1 MKCTMHRWH
10 FAFGSMELTVD
21 TSPAQ
26 RSPTT
31 NPTPLKPRSIML
43 RTNCSQLALSSFML
57 SVTPI
62 TSRWPSRSI
71 PMATS
76 TLTFSTCPPRERLR
90 HKPSTNTHGHSPPQ
104 RAFPHPSIP
113 AHTCSSLS
121 EGVCEGMRPPHGS
134 RPVPSTRRV
143 DTPAGHISVSASS
156 TPDPR
161 RRWRSITADPDGAPL
176 GSGTLGPGLPAPA
189 VGPRPQRPAR
199 NAFRPVSRSYPA
211 ASVISSTR
219 SVGHRVEDLRYL
231 FGDQPVEPGPGQ
243 VLVDLYDV
251 RGSWFRLLASKRFL
265 FWRIKIAHR
274 TRAVPSYVRAGI
286 RKCVRIRALSKIP
299 NHYSTHFVAIP

>member
-90 HKPSTNTHGHSPPQ
+90 HKPSTNTHGHSPPPAGVSPTHRSRHTHA
-104 RAFPHPSIP
+104 RACRKASARACGRPTAAGRCRRP
-113 AHTCSSLS
+113 AGWT
-121 EGVCEGMRPPHGS
+121 RPPGTS
-134 RPVPSTRRV
+134 PSA
-143 DTPAGHISVSASS
+143 P
-156 TPDPR
+156 PR
-161 RRWRSITADPDGAPL
+161 
-176 GSGTLGPGLPAPA
+176 
-189 VGPRPQRPAR
+189 
-199 NAFRPVSRSYPA
+199 
-211 ASVISSTR
+211 
-219 SVGHRVEDLRYL
+219 
-231 FGDQPVEPGPGQ
+231 
-243 VLVDLYDV
+243 
-251 RGSWFRLLASKRFL
+251 
-265 FWRIKIAHR
+265 HR
-274 TRAVPSYVRAGI
+274 TRAAGGVRSPPTRTGRPWVRAPSAQACRPRPSARARSG
-286 RKCVRIRALSKIP
+286 RPGTPSDRSRARIRRRP
-299 NHYSTHFVAIP
+299 